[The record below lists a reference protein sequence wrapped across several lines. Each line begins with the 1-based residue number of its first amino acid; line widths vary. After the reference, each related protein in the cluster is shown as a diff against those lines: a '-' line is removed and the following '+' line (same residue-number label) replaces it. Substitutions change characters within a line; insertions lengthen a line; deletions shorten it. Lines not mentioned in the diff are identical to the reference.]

1 MLDLINESQYELV
14 LYDDFLVNE
23 LQLNYWLPVY
33 LPQWSSRK
41 KTAPSY
47 YIENS
52 ILTLFIK
59 DDQEPWCPE
68 WNGQVRV
75 SNLQT
80 GVFSGEVGSTQ
91 GQHHFTEGLI
101 VREKQEKEIKVELQ
115 YGYVECRARC
125 HLSKENVAALWMIG
139 VEEERKHS
147 AEICLFEIKGWNVK
161 ASSAVIGY
169 GLHPFG
175 DYEIED
181 EFIED
186 EIFIN
191 VTRWNTYAL
200 KWSENKI
207 LFFINGQMVRK
218 IKQSPNYP
226 MQLMINLYDLEN
238 KKNEGNTFEIDYIK
252 VYQKSRE

>member
-1 MLDLINESQYELV
+1 MLDFIDGSQYELI
-14 LYDDFLVNE
+14 LYDDFLINE

-41 KTAPSY
+41 KTRPSY
-47 YIENS
+47 CIENS

-59 DDQEPWCPE
+59 DSQEPWCPE

-80 GVFSGEVGSTQ
+80 GVFSGEVGSVQ
-91 GQHHFTEGLI
+91 GQHHFIEGLI
-101 VREKQEKEIKVELQ
+101 VREKQEKEIKVALR

-125 HLSKENVAALWMIG
+125 NLSEENVAALWLIG
-139 VEEERKHS
+139 VEEERKQS

-161 ASSAVIGY
+161 ESKAVIGY

-175 DYEIED
+175 DYEIKE
-181 EFIED
+181 EFIE
-186 EIFIN
+186 EEMFID
-191 VTRWNTYAL
+191 VTMWNTYAL
-200 KWSENKI
+200 DWSENEI
-207 LFFINGQMVRK
+207 LFFINGKMVRK

-226 MQLMINLYDLEN
+226 MQLMLNLYDLEN
-238 KKNEGNTFEIDYIK
+238 KKNEENTLEVDYVE
-252 VYQKSRE
+252 VYQRKS